1 MKPKAAELIEEGYQR
16 IGISYK
22 VMDCQAF
29 VEACLRDIGITTDLA
44 GSNAW
49 YRAMNWVGSPEEC
62 TRVFGRIPE
71 GAFLF
76 ILEHDGGEVKRGYKD
91 GLGNASHIGIYTG
104 SRGKGAVHSSFT
116 NGMVCE
122 SQFKGRTIK
131 GGWNQVGLW
140 LDILD
145 YGITD
150 PEGGDGVKTMVTWAD
165 NDSPINMRVRKS
177 TGAQLAGQIPQGET
191 VTAEDNGDGWSWV
204 HWNGKAGYVLTR
216 FLKAPESADTGGELD
231 REKLEQIYHDLGK
244 LLGLEE

>member
-1 MKPKAAELIEEGYQR
+1 MKPEAAALIEAGYQR
-16 IGISYK
+16 IGIPYK
-22 VMDCQAF
+22 TLDCQAF
-29 VEACLRDIGITTDLA
+29 VEACLRAIGITTDLA

-49 YRAMNWVGSPEEC
+49 YRAMDWVGSPEEC
-62 TRVFGRIPE
+62 KRIFGRIPE

-104 SRGKGAVHSSFT
+104 SRGKGAVHSSES

-122 SQFKGRTIK
+122 SKFAGRTIR

-140 LDILD
+140 LDRLD

-165 NDSPINMRVRKS
+165 NNSPINMRVRKS
-177 TGAQLAGQIPQGET
+177 TGSQLAGEIPQGET

-204 HWNGKAGYVLTR
+204 HWNGKAGYVLSR
-216 FLKAPESADTGGELD
+216 FLRPADADPGGGELN
-231 REKLEQIYHDLGK
+231 REKLVSIYHELGK
-244 LLGLEE
+244 ILGLEG

>member
-1 MKPKAAELIEEGYQR
+1 MKPEAAALVEAGYQR
-16 IGISYK
+16 IGIPYK
-22 VMDCQAF
+22 ALDCQAF
-29 VEACLRDIGITTDLA
+29 VEACLRAIGITTDLA

-49 YRAMNWVGSPEEC
+49 YRAMDWVGSPEEC
-62 TRVFGRIPE
+62 KRIFGRIPE

-104 SRGKGAVHSSFT
+104 SRGKGAVHSSES

-122 SQFKGRTIK
+122 SKFAGRTIR

-140 LDILD
+140 LDRLD

-165 NDSPINMRVRKS
+165 NNSPINMRVRKS
-177 TGAQLAGQIPQGET
+177 TGSQLAGEIPQGET

-204 HWNGKAGYVLTR
+204 HWNGKAGYVLSR
-216 FLKAPESADTGGELD
+216 FLRPVDADPGGELN
-231 REKLEQIYHDLGK
+231 REKLVSIYHELGK
-244 LLGLEE
+244 ILGLEG

>member
-1 MKPKAAELIEEGYQR
+1 MKPEASALIEAGYQR

-29 VEACLRDIGITTDLA
+29 IEACLKEIGVKKDLA

-49 YRAMNWVGSPEEC
+49 YRAMGWVGSPEEC
-62 TRVFGRIPE
+62 ARVFGRIPD

-76 ILEHDGGEVKRGYKD
+76 IWKDDGGEVKRGYKD

-104 SRGKGAVHSSFT
+104 SRGKGAVHSSES

-122 SQFKGRTIK
+122 SVFKGRTIK
-131 GGWNQVGLW
+131 GGWNRVGLW
-140 LDILD
+140 LDMLD

-150 PEGGDGVKTMVTWAD
+150 SGGGDTVTKMVTWAD
-165 NDSPINMRVRKS
+165 NSSPINMRVRKS
-177 TGAQLAGQIPQGET
+177 TSAQLAGEIPQGET
-191 VTAEDNGDGWSWV
+191 VEAEDNGDGWSWV

-216 FLKAPESADTGGELD
+216 FLKAADAGGGID
-231 REKLEQIYHDLGK
+231 RERIVEIYHQLGK
-244 LLGLEE
+244 ILGLEA